1 MSEYKSY
8 SKHVESEIIRVMIR
22 RGLTAQSLYAAGA
35 LLSFINTYISIT
47 ALIFVQLFFVFGFK
61 KLKKGN

>member
-1 MSEYKSY
+1 
-8 SKHVESEIIRVMIR
+8 MIR

-47 ALIFVQLFFVFGFK
+47 ALIFVQLFLFSD
-61 KLKKGN
+61 LKN